1 LIKLNKFF
9 CYIINVL
16 KTDLEKFAPA
26 TAQKNINLNI
36 LNSVIIPLP
45 PLNEQKCI
53 VEKVDS
59 LMQLFDELKNKIQ
72 KSKEYTNRLME
83 SILKQSIE
91 A

>member
-1 LIKLNKFF
+1 M
-9 CYIINVL
+9 
-16 KTDLEKFAPA
+16 EKFAPS

-36 LNSVIIPLP
+36 LNSVIIPLS
-45 PLNEQKCI
+45 PLNEQKRI

-59 LMQLFDELKNKIQ
+59 LMQLFDELKNKIE
-72 KSKEYTNRLME
+72 KSKGYTNRLME